1 MTKIAIDG
9 PAGAGK
15 SSICKKVAKA
25 LGYIYID
32 TGAMYRTVGLKAVRC
47 GIDTKDSEGVASIL
61 PTLDIDIRHEGVE
74 QHIFL
79 DGENVSDQIRTPEIS
94 MAASNVSA
102 IPAVRVALVDLQRKL
117 AENHEVVMDGR
128 DIGSFVLPDAEVKI
142 FLTASVDARA
152 QRRYKELLEKG
163 ETVDF
168 DAVKEDMILRDK
180 QDSTRAVSP
189 LVVADGAT
197 VIDTSKLNFEESVN
211 AVIEHIRSN
220 VRWAFITLP

>member
-15 SSICKKVAKA
+15 SSISKKVAKA

-117 AENHEVVMDGR
+117 AENHDVVMDGR

-152 QRRYKELLEKG
+152 ERRYKELLEKG

-168 DAVKEDMILRDK
+168 EAVREDMILRDK

-189 LVVADGAT
+189 LVVAEGAT

-211 AVIEHIRSN
+211 AVIEHLRSN
-220 VRWAFITLP
+220 IR

>member
-15 SSICKKVAKA
+15 SSISKKAAKE

-47 GIDTKDSEGVASIL
+47 GIDTKDREGVASIL

-79 DGENVSDQIRTPEIS
+79 DGENVSNQIRTPEIS

-102 IPAVRVALVDLQRKL
+102 IPAVRAALVDLQRKL
-117 AENHEVVMDGR
+117 AENHDVVMDGR

-152 QRRYKELLEKG
+152 ERRYKELLEKG

-168 DAVKEDMILRDK
+168 KAVREDMILRDK
-180 QDSTRAVSP
+180 QDSTRTVSP

-211 AVIEHIRSN
+211 AVIKHIRSN
-220 VRWAFITLP
+220 IR

>member
-15 SSICKKVAKA
+15 SSISKKVAKA

-47 GIDTKDSEGVASIL
+47 GIDTKDSKSVASIL

-79 DGENVSDQIRTPEIS
+79 DGENVSDKIRTPEIS

-117 AENHEVVMDGR
+117 AQNHDVVMDGR

-168 DAVKEDMILRDK
+168 EAVRKDMIIRDK

-197 VIDTSKLNFEESVN
+197 VIDTSELNFEESVN

-220 VRWAFITLP
+220 IR

>member
-15 SSICKKVAKA
+15 SSISKKVAKA

-47 GIDTKDSEGVASIL
+47 GIDTKDSVGVASIL
-61 PTLDIDIRHEGVE
+61 PELDIDIRHEGVE

-117 AENHEVVMDGR
+117 AANHDVVMDGR

-152 QRRYKELLEKG
+152 ERRYKELLEKG

-168 DAVKEDMILRDK
+168 EAVKEDMILRDK

-220 VRWAFITLP
+220 IR

>member
-15 SSICKKVAKA
+15 SSISKKVAKA

-79 DGENVSDQIRTPEIS
+79 DGENVSDQIRTHEIS
-94 MAASNVSA
+94 MAASHVSA

-117 AENHEVVMDGR
+117 AENHDVVMDGR

-152 QRRYKELLEKG
+152 ERRYKELLEKG

-168 DAVKEDMILRDK
+168 EAVREDMILRDK

-189 LVVADGAT
+189 LVVAEGAT
-197 VIDTSKLNFEESVN
+197 VIDTSKLNFEESVD
-211 AVIEHIRSN
+211 AVIKHIRSN
-220 VRWAFITLP
+220 IR

>member
-15 SSICKKVAKA
+15 SSISKKVAKA

-61 PTLDIDIRHEGVE
+61 RTLDIDIRHEGVE

-102 IPAVRVALVDLQRKL
+102 ISAVRVALVDLQRKL
-117 AENHEVVMDGR
+117 AENHDVVMDGR

-152 QRRYKELLEKG
+152 ERRYKELLEKG

-168 DAVKEDMILRDK
+168 EAVREDMILRDK

-189 LVVADGAT
+189 LVVAEGAT

-220 VRWAFITLP
+220 IR

>member
-15 SSICKKVAKA
+15 SSISKKVAKE

-47 GIDTKDSEGVASIL
+47 GIDTKDSEGVESIL

-102 IPAVRVALVDLQRKL
+102 IPAVRVALVELQRKL
-117 AENHEVVMDGR
+117 AENHDVLMDGR
-128 DIGSFVLPDAEVKI
+128 DIGSFVLPNAEVKI
-142 FLTASVDARA
+142 FLTASVEARA
-152 QRRYKELLEKG
+152 ERRYKELIEKG
-163 ETVDF
+163 EKVDF
-168 DAVKEDMILRDK
+168 EAVKEDMIIRDK

-197 VIDTSKLNFEESVN
+197 IIDTSDLDFEQSVN

-220 VRWAFITLP
+220 IK

>member
-15 SSICKKVAKA
+15 SSISKKVAKE

-47 GIDTKDSEGVASIL
+47 GIDTKDNEGVASIL

-79 DGENVSDQIRTPEIS
+79 DGENVSDLIRTPEIS

-102 IPAVRVALVDLQRKL
+102 IPAVRVALVELQRKL
-117 AENHEVVMDGR
+117 AQNHDVVMDGR

-142 FLTASVDARA
+142 FLTASVKARA
-152 QRRYKELLEKG
+152 ERRYKELLEKG

-168 DAVKEDMILRDK
+168 EAVKEDMILRDK

-189 LVVADGAT
+189 LVVAEGAT
-197 VIDTSKLNFEESVN
+197 VIDTSDLNFEDSVD
-211 AVIEHIRSN
+211 AVINHIRSN
-220 VRWAFITLP
+220 IR

>member
-15 SSICKKVAKA
+15 SSISKKVAKA

-47 GIDTKDSEGVASIL
+47 GIDTKDIDRVTSIL
-61 PTLDIDIRHEGVE
+61 SELDIDIRHEGVE

-94 MAASNVSA
+94 MAASNVSS
-102 IPAVRVALVDLQRKL
+102 IPAVRVALVELQRKL
-117 AENHEVVMDGR
+117 AENHDVVMDGR

-152 QRRYKELLEKG
+152 ERRYKELLEKG
-163 ETVDF
+163 EKVDLE
-168 DAVKEDMILRDK
+168 AVKEDMILRDK

-189 LVVADGAT
+189 LIVADGAT
-197 VIDTSKLNFEESVN
+197 VIDTSVLDFEESVN
-211 AVIEHIRSN
+211 AVIDHIRSN
-220 VRWAFITLP
+220 IR